1 MRTRPGL
8 GANVHRPLDG
18 RSESSDAPVMAVQ
31 TAAPLLRHRGRGAAQ
46 GAAAF
51 TAGSCHPRVTK
62 HVAKHVKSGT
72 KQRWFSS
79 RKLKGV

>member
-1 MRTRPGL
+1 
-8 GANVHRPLDG
+8 
-18 RSESSDAPVMAVQ
+18 MAVQ

-62 HVAKHVKSGT
+62 HVTKHVKSAPS
-72 KQRWFSS
+72 KDSLVQEN
-79 RKLKGV
+79 